1 MPTSVAAVLTSL
13 FLGLTAG
20 AEATSSRTRLPILK
34 LAGAAPLAI
43 EGRGFAAGEVVRLVA
58 ETRELR
64 RTRTVIASVKGSLR
78 IRFELRLPRC
88 AELTVRATGS
98 LGSRAVLHRS
108 ACKRPKPPQPGR
120 GES

>member
-20 AEATSSRTRLPILK
+20 AEATNTRTRLPILK
-34 LAGAAPLAI
+34 LAGTAPLGI
-43 EGRGFAAGEVVRLVA
+43 EGRGFAPGEVVRLVA
-58 ETRELR
+58 ETGELR
-64 RTRTVIASVKGSLR
+64 RKLTVIASVNGRLR

-98 LGSRAVLHRS
+98 LGSRAVLHRG
-108 ACKRPKPPQPGR
+108 ACKRPMPAQPGP
-120 GES
+120 G